1 MEKKD
6 KEKRGVR
13 EKISVRPAIK
23 SAVLVLVAAMLLCAV
38 LAGLLWRRR
47 HGADE
52 GVAIRPEREHPVGIV
67 QTFCQKDERWAEDKL
82 GGSVYRMGSSGCLTS
97 CIASALSTQA
107 ATATGDRGETVSD
120 RGESAS
126 DRGEGAGDK
135 SEALADRDEDMTAG
149 ELNRIFS
156 EGQVYNEQGDVV
168 WGRIEEVMPEV
179 RVLVAGSVDGKQIET
194 LLDEGKYPVVKV
206 KVGGNG
212 AAHWVLI
219 VGSDG
224 GEYLCMDPLVEDGKL
239 VPLSRH
245 GGVVYRMRCVYWADG
260 ACATRIDKIL
270 GCMERLREI
279 RRKGVQI
286 CEIAIGETGQK
297 RLALRSFYFIGSAK
311 GDKGRS

>member
-1 MEKKD
+1 MDMEKKD
-6 KEKRGVR
+6 KKKRSTS
-13 EKISVRPAIK
+13 EKISAGPAIK

-38 LAGLLWRRR
+38 LAGLLWQRR

-52 GVAIRPEREHPVGIV
+52 AVAIRPEREHPVGIV
-67 QTFCQKDERWAEDKL
+67 QTYCQKDERWAEDKL
-82 GGSVYRMGSSGCLTS
+82 GGSVYRMGGSGCLTS

-107 ATATGDRGETVSD
+107 ATAIGDRG
-120 RGESAS
+120 
-126 DRGEGAGDK
+126 
-135 SEALADRDEDMTAG
+135 EALADRDKYMTAG

-156 EGQVYNEQGDVV
+156 EGQVYNEQGDIV

-194 LLDEGKYPVVKV
+194 LLDEGKYPIVKV

-212 AAHWVLI
+212 AAHWVLL

-245 GGVVYRMRCVYWADG
+245 GGAVYRMRCVYWVG
-260 ACATRIDKIL
+260 
-270 GCMERLREI
+270 
-279 RRKGVQI
+279 
-286 CEIAIGETGQK
+286 
-297 RLALRSFYFIGSAK
+297 
-311 GDKGRS
+311 